1 MAGSQ
6 AKPPMKIERKIGSTT
21 YTVTSH
27 FREEGST
34 AKDKVQRLID
44 MNTKENSLRRKV

>member
-6 AKPPMKIERKIGSTT
+6 AKPPMEIERKIGSTT
-21 YTVTSH
+21 YIVTSH
-27 FREEGST
+27 FKAEGST

-44 MNTKENSLRRKV
+44 LNTKKNNLRRKY